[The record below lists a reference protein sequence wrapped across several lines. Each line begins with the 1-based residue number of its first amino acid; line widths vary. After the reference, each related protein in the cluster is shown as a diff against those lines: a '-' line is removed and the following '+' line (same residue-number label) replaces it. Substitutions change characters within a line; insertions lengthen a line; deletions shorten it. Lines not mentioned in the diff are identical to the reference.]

1 MTRLSRLW
9 TWIDDRAGLS
19 DMVSVMLDHPVPV
32 NARWLYVF
40 GSATLFTFILQV
52 ITGVGLS
59 LIYQPTSTTAY
70 ESLRYMTFQMPMG
83 RILRG
88 IHYWG
93 ASAMIILIGV
103 HAIRVY
109 LMAAFKY
116 PREMSW
122 ISGVFLLL
130 MTVAMGFTGQL
141 LRWDD
146 NGVWSAIVGAQQ
158 AGRLPFIGTNVAQ
171 FLMAGPTLGGAT
183 LSRFFAFHVFVIPA
197 IIFGFLGLHL
207 YLVVRNGISEPPV
220 AGQLVDP
227 KTYKGWYHEMLKQKG
242 VPFWPNA
249 AWRDM
254 LFGNAVVL
262 IVIGLA
268 VIFGPPEIGHAP
280 DPANI
285 NANPRPDWYLLW
297 IFALFALMPRG
308 IESFMIAFAPVVAI
322 LILILLPV
330 FNYKGER
337 SPLRRPWAILIIIM
351 ILGTVI
357 TFWVAGRRAYWSPR
371 YDARPIPA
379 AIAGA
384 PGTPEATGAQLMYR
398 KACLNCHQIAGNGG
412 KAGPDLTWV
421 GDRLMPQEITLK
433 ILNGGGNMPAFAG
446 VLSSGDM
453 DLIVKFLS
461 KRKKNK

>member
-1 MTRLSRLW
+1 MIKPL
-9 TWIDDRAGLS
+9 A
-19 DMVSVMLDHPVPV
+19 DHLVPA
-32 NARWLYVF
+32 NATWLYVF

-52 ITGVGLS
+52 VTGVGLS
-59 LIYQPTSTTAY
+59 MIYQPTSETAY
-70 ESLRYMTFQMPMG
+70 ESLRYMTYQMPLG
-83 RILRG
+83 KILRG

-93 ASAMIILIGV
+93 ASAMIVLVGI

-130 MTVAMGFTGQL
+130 LTVGMGFTGQL

-158 AGRLPFIGTNVAQ
+158 AGRIPFIGTSLAQ

-183 LSRFFAFHVFVIPA
+183 LSRFFSFHVFLIPA
-197 IIFGFLGLHL
+197 IIFLLLGLHL
-207 YLVVRNGISEPPV
+207 YLVIRNGISEPPKQ
-220 AGQLVDP
+220 GQPVDP
-227 KTYKGWYHEMLKQKG
+227 KTYRTWYNNMLEEKG
-242 VPFWPNA
+242 VSFWPHA

-254 LFGNAVVL
+254 LFGNVVVL
-262 IVIGLA
+262 VVVILAIV
-268 VIFGPPEIGHAP
+268 FGPPDIGEPP

-308 IESFMIAFAPVVAI
+308 IESAAIAFGPLIAI
-322 LILILLPV
+322 AVLILLPV

-337 SPLRRPWAILIIIM
+337 SPLRRPWAIIII
-351 ILGTVI
+351 ILLLTTVV
-357 TFWVAGRRAYWSPR
+357 TFWVAGRRAYWSPQ
-371 YDARPIPA
+371 YHARPIPA
-379 AIAGA
+379 SIAGA
-384 PGTPEATGAQLMYR
+384 PGSVSAEGASLMYR
-398 KACLNCHQIAGNGG
+398 KACLNCHQVGGTGG

-421 GDRLMPQEITLK
+421 GDRLTSYEITLK
-433 ILNGGGNMPAFAG
+433 ILNGGGNMPAYAG
-446 VLSSGDM
+446 VLSAPDM
-453 DLIVKFLS
+453 DKIVQFLS
-461 KRKKNK
+461 KRQKKIENP